1 MQKFTNVQSATKPTT
16 VEKNIS
22 SFYVYVRS
30 NIKEDVRV
38 IGEQGET
45 ATFYIYDEIQYTKD
59 EYAIIEATNNNLEQ
73 DLLIVELYET
83 LIAFTGTTFSTIKQ
97 KQFNNSLV
105 NTYVRLINSGLK
117 SIEDVPEFL
126 KEEVLKFI

>member
-1 MQKFTNVQSATKPTT
+1 MKKFTNVQSATKPTT

-30 NIKEDVRV
+30 NIKEDIRV

-83 LIAFTGTTFSTIKQ
+83 LIAFTGTTFSAIKQ
-97 KQFNNSLV
+97 KQSNNSLV

-117 SIEDVPEFL
+117 NIEDVPEFL

>member
-1 MQKFTNVQSATKPTT
+1 MIKNLNVQSLTKPNT
-16 VEKNIS
+16 VEKGIS
-22 SFYVYVRS
+22 SLYVYVRE
-30 NIKEDVRV
+30 NIKEDIRP
-38 IGEQGET
+38 IGKDGET
-45 ATFYIYDEIQYTKD
+45 LTFYIYDEIQYTKD

-97 KQFNNSLV
+97 KQSNKSLV

-126 KEEVLKFI
+126 KEKVLKFI